1 MRLLTYSVDG
11 STSFGAVNDDGVIDL
26 APRIDGVDD
35 LVDLLVQDRV
45 HEAQRLADGATSDHS
60 LEAITYERTLR
71 WPRKIFCIG
80 VNYGGR
86 NAEYRD
92 GQAAPTNPSVFIR
105 YPDSFTG
112 HDHPLVRPP
121 ESEQLDYEGEI
132 VAVIGRGGRTD
143 PDRDRTRS
151 HRRPHAGQR
160 GHDPGL
166 GPPCEV
172 QREPRARTGSPRGAI
187 GPWMVTLD
195 EIAPFE
201 QLEIRTHVNGE
212 LRQEDSPASMAF
224 PIELQVAYLSTFTT
238 LSPGDLIFTGTPT
251 GAGARFDPP
260 VWLVPGDEI
269 EVSVEGIG
277 TLRNGVT
284 DEVSDHR

>member
-11 STSFGAVNDDGVIDL
+11 STSFGAVTDDGVIDL
-26 APRIDGVDD
+26 GARIDGVDD
-35 LVDLLVQDRV
+35 LVDLLAQDRTD
-45 HEAQRLADGATSDHS
+45 EARRLAERKPVDHTLDG
-60 LEAITYERTLR
+60 IVFERTFT

-92 GQAAPTNPSVFIR
+92 GQDAPTKPSVFIR

-112 HDHPLVRPP
+112 HHQALVRPP

-132 VAVIGRGGRTD
+132 VAVIGRGGRRI
-143 PDRDRTRS
+143 PIESARDHLAGLTLGNEGTIRDWVR
-151 HRRPHAGQR
+151 HAKFNVTQGKNW
-160 GHDPGL
+160 
-166 GPPCEV
+166 E
-172 QREPRARTGSPRGAI
+172 SSGAI

-195 EIAPFE
+195 EIGPFDE
-201 QLEIRTHVNGE
+201 LEIRTHVNGE
-212 LRQEDSPASMAF
+212 LRQEDSPSSMAF

-260 VWLVPGDEI
+260 VWLRAGDEV

-277 TLRNGVT
+277 TLRNGVV
-284 DEVSDHR
+284 DEVA